1 MIEIQTELC
10 IYEVKFRYNA
20 KTEGSTNSNSDIAKL
35 GDIASKGKSGT

>member
-1 MIEIQTELC
+1 MIEIQTDLC